1 MRAAARLEQQRVE
14 VAAEQAG
21 RDIPTLAESQWRA
34 MEDARQRY
42 LAMASTV
49 ELAKETR
56 RLAQVSFKN
65 GQATSTDVADA
76 SFNLTKVSLERAQAA
91 YDYVLALARLLGT
104 VGAPDRLAALARTAT
119 HTVELT
125 KD

>member
-1 MRAAARLEQQRVE
+1 
-14 VAAEQAG
+14 
-21 RDIPTLAESQWRA
+21 

-42 LAMASTV
+42 LMMGSAIA
-49 ELAKETR
+49 LAQETQ

-76 SFNLTKVSLERAQAA
+76 SFNFTKVGLERAQAA
-91 YDYVLALARLLGT
+91 YDYVLALAKLLAT
-104 VGAPDRLAALARTAT
+104 VGEPERLATLARSAP
-119 HTVELT
+119 HTVDLT